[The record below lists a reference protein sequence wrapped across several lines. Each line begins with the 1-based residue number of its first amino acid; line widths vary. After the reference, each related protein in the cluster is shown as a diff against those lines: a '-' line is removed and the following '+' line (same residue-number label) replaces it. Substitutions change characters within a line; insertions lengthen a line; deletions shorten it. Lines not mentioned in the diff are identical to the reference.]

1 MTVDAVEVQEMQP
14 PRGLSLGPIIAI
26 VVALILLSSFM
37 FFLFWSPDVK
47 VVSVINPEDVD
58 TNGDGGYDSIRFT
71 LVSVKDGFRG
81 LDESARI
88 TIRHEGQVVHSADKN
103 VKNEQTYVDIK
114 YDSFV
119 VGNGLYEIEA
129 SVGDAS
135 DKSDYIA
142 AFVPTSLNMTIQEM
156 TDPLTGEYAAFVVVT
171 PLFSLGE
178 SIGKGFNIE
187 RFHKAYQMS
196 VLITDPNGEELGIS
210 RYMHEERDLND
221 GNYSE
226 IFRITSGIMGW
237 YGASASMVNQHV
249 KADSQYRTI
258 YPEGGDATR
267 FINRPPVITQFN
279 VVTSRIR
286 VNQEMEV
293 TCRALDP
300 DSNGG
305 LTSLMINWDDD
316 DEIYEYELTTN
327 PATINLK
334 HTYTK
339 VGRYN
344 ITVSVADNGPAI
356 GADMNH
362 IRFAS
367 SFRIVEVNLI

>member
-1 MTVDAVEVQEMQP
+1 MNGDAIEVQEIQP
-14 PRGLSLGPIIAI
+14 TRGLSLGPIIAI
-26 VVALILLSSFM
+26 VVVLIVISSFM

-47 VVSVINPEDVD
+47 VVSIINPEDVD

-81 LDESARI
+81 LDETARI
-88 TIRHEGQVVHSADKN
+88 TIKHDGRSVHSTERN
-103 VKNEQTYVDIK
+103 IKNEQTYVDIR

-129 SVGDAS
+129 RIGSAS

-142 AFVPTSLNMTIQEM
+142 AFVPTSLNISIQEM
-156 TDPLTGEYAAFVVVT
+156 KDPRTGEHMAFAVVT
-171 PLFSLGE
+171 PIFSVDQNL
-178 SIGKGFNIE
+178 GKGFNIE
-187 RFHKAYQMS
+187 RFHKAYQMN
-196 VLITDPNGEELGIS
+196 VMITDPLEEEIGIS
-210 RYMHEERDLND
+210 RYMHEMRDLND

-226 IFRITSGIMGW
+226 IFMITNEIMGT
-237 YGASASMVNQHV
+237 YNASAIMVNHHV
-249 KADSQYRTI
+249 KADSPYRTI
-258 YPEGGDATR
+258 YPEGGNVSR

-279 VVTSRIR
+279 VVTSRVR

-316 DEIYEYELTTN
+316 EEIYEYELTTN
-327 PATINLK
+327 PATINIK